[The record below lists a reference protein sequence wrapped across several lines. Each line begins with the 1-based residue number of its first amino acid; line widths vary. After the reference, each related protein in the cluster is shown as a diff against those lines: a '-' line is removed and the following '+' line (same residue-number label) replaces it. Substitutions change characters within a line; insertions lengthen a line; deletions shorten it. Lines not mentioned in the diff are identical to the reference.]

1 MIWALFGLC
10 EIIFS
15 DRAAGPP
22 AKRPA
27 QIPMEHLAK
36 RDAASTWLGVR
47 PAELGVPPGE
57 TAPNPRDASR
67 NVDKTGVCT
76 FFLLPTEWVRT
87 FQGRKLPFF
96 QEIRAKHP
104 HALVKVTLT
113 WGEVVSGKHMSTIL
127 SVSHRWMVSN
137 DPECAAAGQPRLLG
151 ACRV

>member
-1 MIWALFGLC
+1 MSSIVHVAKA
-10 EIIFS
+10 
-15 DRAAGPP
+15 DAAGAPLL
-22 AKRPA
+22 
-27 QIPMEHLAK
+27 HSH
-36 RDAASTWLGVR
+36 ASTELEVGGV
-47 PAELGVPPGE
+47 ELGVPPGE
-57 TAPNPRDASR
+57 TAPNPNPS
-67 NVDKTGVCT
+67 DKTGSCT

-113 WGEVVSGKHMSTIL
+113 WGEVVSGKHMSNIL

>member
-1 MIWALFGLC
+1 
-10 EIIFS
+10 
-15 DRAAGPP
+15 
-22 AKRPA
+22 
-27 QIPMEHLAK
+27 MEHIAK
-36 RDAASTWLGVR
+36 RDAASTGLRVR
-47 PAELGVPPGE
+47 PVELGVPRPTRGVPSE
-57 TAPNPRDASR
+57 TAPNPRNASENASR
-67 NVDKTGVCT
+67 NVDQTGACT

-113 WGEVVSGKHMSTIL
+113 WGEVVSGKHMSNIL